1 MSTEPQS
8 PVVETAPTVTS
19 TPANETLGWSLVIIA
34 LIGALIGFAVMSK
47 YGQPIALSKEMA
59 DIGPMSPPD
68 QIALKNA
75 ATERMVL
82 VNSIT
87 SFCLL
92 ATSVGVLLGAWA
104 GTYHPSR
111 VRIVVGAVVGLIL
124 TAAIS
129 AAAAYAGIQLK
140 ARLHPI
146 PVGTL
151 SLSAKTIC
159 VQMLA
164 WGLTGMAFCSAIALA
179 AGRAKALPK
188 YAGAGLLGGILAG
201 VVYPPL
207 AAVLFQMDDT
217 DQLVPLGTASGLVW
231 GAVSTGLIA
240 IVVVGLNQPAK
251 KAAA

>member
-1 MSTEPQS
+1 MSAEPQS
-8 PVVETAPTVTS
+8 LAADAVPSATPTS
-19 TPANETLGWSLVIIA
+19 DALGWSLVVIA
-34 LIGALIGFAVMSK
+34 LTGALLGFALMSK
-47 YGQPIALSKEMA
+47 FGQPVALSREMA

-68 QIALKNA
+68 QIALKTA
-75 ATERMVL
+75 ATDRMVL
-82 VNSIT
+82 INSIT
-87 SFCLL
+87 SFSLL
-92 ATSVGVLLGAWA
+92 ATSVGLLLGAWS
-104 GTYHPSR
+104 GTYHSSR

-140 ARLHPI
+140 TRLHLI
-146 PVGTL
+146 PVATL
-151 SLSAKTIC
+151 SQSAKTIC

-164 WGLTGMAFCSAIALA
+164 WGLTGMALCSAIALG

-217 DQLVPLGTASGLVW
+217 DQLVPLGTASALVW
-231 GAVSTGLIA
+231 GAVSSGLIA
-240 IVVVGLNQPAK
+240 IVVVGLNQPPK